1 MVSVL
6 PKVDTLDISLFFS
19 ILLSALVTGFIL
31 IYALVIMPGLSKLD
45 DKEFIKAFQVTDGI
59 IQNNQPI
66 FILIWLGSII
76 SVLGTIITSILSLGI
91 VEAWLIIFAG
101 VIYLLGVQVITI
113 SIHLPLNKH
122 IQKIDINLTN
132 SQTLSEVRKNFETK
146 WNYFNNI
153 RTGIALFVILIFL
166 LILTIR

>member
-1 MVSVL
+1 M
-6 PKVDTLDISLFFS
+6 DFLDISLFFS
-19 ILLSALVTGFIL
+19 ILLCALAAGFIL
-31 IYALVIMPGLSKLD
+31 TYAIIIMPGLSKLD

-66 FILIWLGSII
+66 FILIWVGSII

-101 VIYLLGVQVITI
+101 IIYLLGVQGITI

-122 IQKIDINLTN
+122 IQKIDINSTN

-153 RTGIALFVILIFL
+153 RTGIALFVNLIFL

>member
-1 MVSVL
+1 M
-6 PKVDTLDISLFFS
+6 DILDISLFFS

-66 FILIWLGSII
+66 FILIWIGSIV
-76 SVLGTIITSILSLGI
+76 SVLSTIITSILCLGI
-91 VEAWLIIFAG
+91 LDAWLIIFVG
-101 VIYLLGVQVITI
+101 FVYLLVVQGITI
-113 SIHLPLNKH
+113 LIHLPLNKN
-122 IQKIDINLTN
+122 IQNIDINSSN
-132 SQTLSEVRKNFETK
+132 FQTLSKERKTFETK

-153 RTGIALFVILIFL
+153 RTVVGFFVVLIFL

>member
-1 MVSVL
+1 MEIL
-6 PKVDTLDISLFFS
+6 NISLFFS
-19 ILLSALVTGFIL
+19 TLLCSLVTGFIL
-31 IYALVIMPGLSKLD
+31 TYAIVVMPGLSKLD

-66 FILIWLGSII
+66 FILIWVGSII

-101 VIYLLGVQVITI
+101 VIYLLGVQGITI

-122 IQKIDINLTN
+122 IQKIDTNSIN

>member
-1 MVSVL
+1 MNFLEVSL
-6 PKVDTLDISLFFS
+6 ICS
-19 ILLSALVTGFIL
+19 ILSCTLVTGFTL
-31 IYALVIMPGLSKLD
+31 LYAVVIMPGLSKLD

-66 FILIWLGSII
+66 FILIWVGSII

-91 VEAWLIIFAG
+91 VEAWLIIFAS
-101 VIYLLGVQVITI
+101 VIYLLGVQGITI
-113 SIHLPLNKH
+113 SIHLPLNKN
-122 IQKIDINLTN
+122 IQKIDVNSNN
-132 SQTLSEVRKNFETK
+132 SQTLSEVRRNFEKK